1 MGKLYFKDGTITDC
15 DLHIS
20 EQRKTNR
27 VFYIN
32 IKIDIDLSNFNKL
45 KIFLYNKYD
54 VIYKNLLYNIDMV
67 NFYITEIS
75 TDPDDS
81 NNIILDCSC
90 DYYSFRISIEEQLRI
105 NRAEK
110 LKRILYD

>member
-1 MGKLYFKDGTITDC
+1 
-15 DLHIS
+15 
-20 EQRKTNR
+20 
-27 VFYIN
+27 
-32 IKIDIDLSNFNKL
+32 
-45 KIFLYNKYD
+45 
-54 VIYKNLLYNIDMV
+54 MV